1 MPYRYGI
8 YIDYYETGMAT
19 EMNKQNTISLVLQS
33 SPLSLLLTTVMGDA
47 EESITLKV
55 RGTHQDEPLAFKV
68 C

>member
-1 MPYRYGI
+1 
-8 YIDYYETGMAT
+8 MAT